1 MLKIPKPAETPE
13 MPALKF
19 FPIPTHKEIRTVIKY
34 FDGAIYYDDDFDTD
48 VNKLLEIGWELKRRD
63 IITVGG
69 KVILYAELERV
80 TNDI

>member
-1 MLKIPKPAETPE
+1 MLKIPKPENKPE

-34 FDGAIYYDDDFDTD
+34 FDGAIYYDDDFDTE
-48 VNKLLEIGWELKRRD
+48 VNKLLENGWELKRRD

-69 KVILYAELERV
+69 KAILYAELERE
-80 TNDI
+80 TNGI

>member
-13 MPALKF
+13 MPTLKF

-34 FDGAIYYDDDFDTD
+34 FDGAIYYDDDFDTE